1 MRNLLTHVRH
11 IDEVL
16 THDFFRGES
25 RISSIAFQF
34 LLPKYWF
41 KESLISLALT
51 MKRMIAVSLTKYGS
65 NLRRPKVHT
74 TATLNNMKL
83 AAPEG
88 LPVLS
93 DS

>member
-1 MRNLLTHVRH
+1 
-11 IDEVL
+11 
-16 THDFFRGES
+16 
-25 RISSIAFQF
+25 
-34 LLPKYWF
+34 
-41 KESLISLALT
+41 

-88 LPVLS
+88 LPVLPNS
-93 DS
+93 